1 MAINSNFDILE
12 PEAWTDVARELQYP
26 MKPMMR
32 LAATNVA
39 GSSIEGLV
47 ATKNKTVKVPRPI
60 RVDESNVQTYTG
72 ADPNKTTLNVENA
85 ELVINTHEIT
95 QFDINKRDEKFS
107 LIDLVRT
114 YLRPHLDI
122 HARKINSKMKAEGNK
137 FEAAFY
143 DDNSGAT
150 VMSDADLRE
159 ARRIMLKRKFVD
171 PSDGF
176 AAVIDPDAE
185 ADLTGLDLFHQ
196 ADQFGSRSTLLE
208 GSIGRAFGFDF
219 FMDNLGYDSTA
230 ASVDSGDRVA
240 GAASEGDTTVV
251 IDDGAGSAAAS
262 TFSEGDLIYFGSAN
276 GKDEIYVVDSYDAS
290 AATGTITL
298 KEALRADVSDNATIG
313 AVPAG
318 QVQYLYNPSALVLVT
333 AGMESVSSNTSV
345 SRSIGFDPVNNMNYT
360 LSIQETIHGA
370 TVTIETLYGAKNF
383 YEDYGVRYVRGSLA
397 KA

>member
-47 ATKNKTVKVPRPI
+47 ATKNKTVKVPRPV

-72 ADPNKTTLNVENA
+72 SDPSKTTLNVENA

-159 ARRIMLKRKFVD
+159 ARRIILKRKFVD

-176 AAVIDPDAE
+176 AAVIDPDSE

-219 FMDNLGYDSTA
+219 FLDNLGFDSSA
-230 ASVDSGDRVA
+230 ADVGDAVVA
-240 GAASEGDTTVV
+240 AAASEGDTEIT
-251 IDDGAGSAAAS
+251 IDDGSAGASSADLD
-262 TFSEGDLIYFGSAN
+262 EGDLIYFASAN
-276 GKDEIYVVDSYDAS
+276 GKDEIYVVDS
-290 AATGTITL
+290 ATTTEITL
-298 KEALRADVSDNATIG
+298 KEPLRADVADDAAIT

-383 YEDYGVRYVRGSLA
+383 YEDYGVRYLRGSLA